1 MEYKGKTINL
11 RRVVVTGVGLLSP
24 VGNNVP
30 ESWAKARAGVSGIGP
45 ITRFDTSEH
54 SSKIAGEI
62 KDFDPTTIFDRK
74 ELRKFDPYIQYAQV
88 AAIEAIEDSGVDKCE
103 DKERIGVYIGSG
115 IGGISTIESNS
126 YTLRDKGPRRVSP
139 FFIPASIAN
148 LASGHVSI
156 RYGLQG
162 PNMANCTA
170 CATSTHA
177 IGDSFRMIQRG
188 DADAMVA
195 GGAEYPITPLAVAGF
210 AVMRALSTRN
220 EDPVG
225 ASSPFDKNRDG
236 FVIAEGAAVVV
247 LEELEHAVKRGA
259 NIYAEVVGYGF
270 TGDAFHITAPDEDAK
285 GTSRSMVMA
294 VNDAGAEMD
303 EVDYINAHGTSTPF
317 NDKLETK
324 AIKKAFGDHA
334 YKLDISSTKSMTGHM
349 LGAAG
354 GTEAIFT
361 CLALKESF
369 IPPTVNYNEPDE
381 ECDLN
386 YTPNKGVEKDIK
398 LAISNSFGFG
408 GTNGT
413 LALRKFEGK

>member
-30 ESWAKARAGVSGIGP
+30 DSWAKARAGVSGIGP

-88 AAIEAIEDSGVDKCE
+88 AAIEAVEDAGVDKCE

-126 YTLRDKGPRRVSP
+126 YTIRDKGPRRVSP

-247 LEELEHAVKRGA
+247 LEELEHAVNRGA
-259 NIYAEVVGYGF
+259 KIYAEVVGYGF
-270 TGDAFHITAPDEDAK
+270 TGDAFHITAPDEEAK
-285 GTSRSMVMA
+285 GTSRAMKMA
-294 VNDAGAEMD
+294 VKDAGAEMD
-303 EVDYINAHGTSTPF
+303 EVDYINAHR
-317 NDKLETK
+317 N
-324 AIKKAFGDHA
+324 I
-334 YKLDISSTKSMTGHM
+334 
-349 LGAAG
+349 
-354 GTEAIFT
+354 
-361 CLALKESF
+361 
-369 IPPTVNYNEPDE
+369 
-381 ECDLN
+381 
-386 YTPNKGVEKDIK
+386 
-398 LAISNSFGFG
+398 NSF
-408 GTNGT
+408 
-413 LALRKFEGK
+413 